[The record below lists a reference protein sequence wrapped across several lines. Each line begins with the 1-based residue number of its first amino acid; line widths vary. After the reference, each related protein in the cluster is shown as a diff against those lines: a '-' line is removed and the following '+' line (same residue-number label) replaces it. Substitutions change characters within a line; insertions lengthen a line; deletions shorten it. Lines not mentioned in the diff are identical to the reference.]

1 VRGRGGSPI
10 HWYRVSTNLLERPT
24 PSGSAI
30 AARGLRQWTSPT
42 RLKACTALVAA
53 LTVILVLIAVTA
65 VGSLRTGVDEIGRTA
80 GPEVENTA
88 ALSRTLSDLDA
99 QVANLLLAGRD
110 PAFAGTERAAT
121 AQFTADQ
128 TAADAT
134 LRKAIAA
141 AGPDTKTQQ
150 SIQTLLDGLAAYQA
164 EVADVRLLETQSA
177 APAGRPDAAVL
188 AQYDQATDLMRDTLI
203 PAANALSDGN
213 DSELD
218 STYAS
223 QRSSAQDTLWLL
235 AGVGALL
242 VVALILFQLYLT
254 RAFKR
259 LLNPFLAAATAAAL
273 VLTVLGVSLMNDEVN
288 ELTVAK
294 VDAFDSVIALSQAQ
308 EVSSEANADESRYL
322 VDPGRA
328 TRYQQDFQNESQQ
341 LLFLSSS
348 TSVFDYDGA
357 LAAAVARIPN
367 PPPPFTADNVAFGG
381 FLGTELNNITFPGEG
396 PAALAAVQAY
406 QAYEKADRV
415 LRADAAAGDLT
426 GAIAYDTGAGPTQSD
441 GIYANYLTKL
451 QAVTAINENAFTAA
465 TGTALGNLGDWT
477 LLPIVLGLII
487 LALAL
492 LGVRLRL
499 AEYQ

>member
-1 VRGRGGSPI
+1 VRGQGDRPI
-10 HWYRVSTNLLERPT
+10 HWYRVSTNLLERPA

-53 LTVILVLIAVTA
+53 LTVILVLIAVMA
-65 VGSLRTGVDEIGRTA
+65 AGSLRTGVDEIGHTA

-128 TAADAT
+128 TSADAT

-150 SIQTLLDGLAAYQA
+150 SIQTLLDGLATYQA

-188 AQYDQATDLMRDTLI
+188 AQYDQATDLMRNTLI
-203 PAANALSDGN
+203 PAANALLASN
-213 DSELD
+213 NSELD

-223 QRSSAQDTLWLL
+223 QRSSAREALWLL

-242 VVALILFQLYLT
+242 VVALVLFQLYLT

-259 LLNPFLAAATAAAL
+259 LLNPFLAAATVAAL
-273 VLTVLGVSLMNDEVN
+273 VLTVLGVGLMNDEVN

-328 TRYQQDFQNESQQ
+328 TQYQQDFQNESQQ
-341 LLFLSSS
+341 LLHLSSS

-357 LAAAVARIPN
+357 LATAVAKIPN
-367 PPPPFTADNVAFGG
+367 PPPPFTANVAFGG

-396 PAALAAVQAY
+396 PAALATVQAY

-415 LRADAAAGDLT
+415 LRADATSGDLT
-426 GAIAYDTGAGPTQSD
+426 GAIAFDTGAGPTQSD

-477 LLPIVLGLII
+477 LLPIVLGLLI

-492 LGVRLRL
+492 LGVRPRL